1 MRRVREVDAG
11 PRKGPAFCYGGRVYF
26 RPFGAERGFAWI
38 EVINFVSLAAILGA
52 LAMYGLG
59 RYVRHAKT
67 AEAVGSVAA
76 IAQAAAADYD
86 ESDATQPAGAP
97 ESAVRAMRYFPPPSR
112 ASVPADLD
120 SIHGKRYQSTL
131 ADWQS
136 SPWRELH
143 FSIPQPQYYAYS
155 FDSTGT
161 GPQATATATARG
173 DLNGDG
179 VLSTYKLTV
188 MPDDKSNAKVSPNL
202 EKVDPE
208 E

>member
-1 MRRVREVDAG
+1 MVGA
-11 PRKGPAFCYGGRVYF
+11 VYF
-26 RPFGAERGFAWI
+26 RPSGARPGFAWI
-38 EVINFVSLAAILGA
+38 ELMNFVSLAAILGG

-67 AEAVGSVAA
+67 AEAVGSLAA
-76 IAQAAAADYD
+76 IGQAAAADYD

-97 ESAVRAMRYFPPPSR
+97 ESAVRAMRHFPPPSR
-112 ASVPADLD
+112 ASVPPDLAA
-120 SIHGKRYQSTL
+120 IHGKRYQSVL
-131 ADWQS
+131 ADWQP

-161 GPQATATATARG
+161 GPQSVATATALG

-179 VLSTYKLTV
+179 VISTYRLTV
-188 MPDDKSNAKVSPNL
+188 APDDKHNARVSTNL
-202 EKVDPE
+202 ERINPE

>member
-1 MRRVREVDAG
+1 MTSLCRSR
-11 PRKGPAFCYGGRVYF
+11 YGRAVPL
-26 RPFGAERGFAWI
+26 RPFGARRGFAWI
-38 EVINFVSLAAILGA
+38 ELMNFVSLAAILGA

-67 AEAVGSVAA
+67 AEAIGSLAA
-76 IAQAAAADYD
+76 LGQAAAADYD
-86 ESDATQPAGAP
+86 ESDSTQPAGAP
-97 ESAVRAMRYFPPPSR
+97 ESAVRAMRHFPPPSR
-112 ASVPADLD
+112 SSVPPDLAD
-120 SIHGKRYQSTL
+120 IHGRRYQSTL
-131 ADWQS
+131 ADWQP

-161 GPQATATATARG
+161 GPQAVATATARG

-179 VLSTYKLTV
+179 NLSTYLLTV
-188 MPDDKSNAKVSPNL
+188 APDAKHSARVSTNL
-202 EKVDPE
+202 ERINPE